1 MISVFFFFK
10 ASLISVT
17 YQLYSTVSCYNLIGF
32 TALHFHNLDTLIQFA
47 VSFGRSASIEL
58 CVLWNIYITLQFLNE
73 RSVKLGFEH
82 ELKQFLTNNF
92 QPKKKKKLEEDG
104 KDGSILR
111 AR

>member
-1 MISVFFFFK
+1 M
-10 ASLISVT
+10 
-17 YQLYSTVSCYNLIGF
+17 
-32 TALHFHNLDTLIQFA
+32 
-47 VSFGRSASIEL
+47 
-58 CVLWNIYITLQFLNE
+58 NE

-111 AR
+111 ARWE